1 MRVSLI
7 VTASV
12 ATGYGQPPSTH
23 YDWTLAAHDSAI
35 PSFQLP
41 EEAEARLLIE
51 QYCNQVTKT
60 LYANEFDPL
69 GLPSEFERSGLMSL
83 LASDLKKLES
93 KLKTHSNHTCQSNR
107 MSRF

>member
-1 MRVSLI
+1 M
-7 VTASV
+7 
-12 ATGYGQPPSTH
+12 
-23 YDWTLAAHDSAI
+23 

-51 QYCNQVTKT
+51 QYCNQVTQA
-60 LYANEFDPL
+60 LYSNEFDPL
-69 GLPSEFERSGLMSL
+69 GLPSDFERSGLTSI

-107 MSRF
+107 ISYL

>member
-1 MRVSLI
+1 MPSAVSASLT

-23 YDWTLAAHDSAI
+23 YDWTLAAHDSAV

-51 QYCNQVTKT
+51 QYCNQVTKA

-69 GLPSEFERSGLMSL
+69 GLPSEFERSGLMSI

-93 KLKTHSNHTCQSNR
+93 KLKTHSNHTC
-107 MSRF
+107 